1 MQNGE
6 SAEFRV
12 CRGQILQ
19 SAESEECGTKCR
31 MENCESL
38 ECHLAGCV
46 QECARSVH
54 RAGCHHGQAG
64 LTGGKG

>member
-1 MQNGE
+1 
-6 SAEFRV
+6 
-12 CRGQILQ
+12 
-19 SAESEECGTKCR
+19 

-54 RAGCHHGQAG
+54 RAGCHHGQDG
-64 LTGGKG
+64 LTGGNGEPYWELNRISWILVLLWDFQKRI